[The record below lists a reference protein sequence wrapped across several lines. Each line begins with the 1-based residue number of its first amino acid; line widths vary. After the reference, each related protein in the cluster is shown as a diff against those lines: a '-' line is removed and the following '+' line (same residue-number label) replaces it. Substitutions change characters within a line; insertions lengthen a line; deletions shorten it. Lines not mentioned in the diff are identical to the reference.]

1 MSARRR
7 MFEEDVAVP
16 MDPERAHRGVSGS
29 ILPLNDGSLLFVH
42 AVETNPLKCECWLE
56 ARRSRDGGRTWGEP
70 FSPLPRE
77 HNFETIAPTLLRL
90 DNGEVLLFYNLET
103 LSARTPGWGDHTPT
117 LDQHVYVRRSSDE
130 GATWSSPVCA
140 THYPATCQSQA
151 DKVVRLSSGR
161 IVIPCEGFWLT
172 GGDHCVSLCFFS
184 DDGGYSWWP
193 SRNCVDLGGATEEP
207 SVVELDGGRLLM
219 VCRTRR
225 GYLARSCSQ
234 DDGLTWSEPELIP
247 ELNDPYAGF
256 LAARIPATGDVLVIY
271 CNNPLAPAFY
281 RGEKQQLVRVGELE
295 IALGQVRSPLT
306 SAISTDGGR
315 TWGRFRCIATDPE
328 GVYDDYGYPG
338 ITWIDDDRT
347 ALVNYHALNGIRVAR
362 IGLQWFYG
370 G

>member
-7 MFEEDVAVP
+7 MFEDNVAVP
-16 MDPERAHRGVSGS
+16 MDPDRAHRGISGS
-29 ILPLNDGSLLFVH
+29 ILPLNDGTLLFVH
-42 AVETNPLKCECWLE
+42 AVETNPLKCECWLQ

-90 DNGEVLLFYNLET
+90 DDGEVLLFYNLEA
-103 LSARTPGWGDHTPT
+103 LSARSPGWGDHTPT
-117 LDQHVYVRRSSDE
+117 LDQHVYVRRSSDD
-130 GATWSSPVCA
+130 GTTWSSPVCA
-140 THYPATCQSQA
+140 THYPATCQSQP

-193 SRNCVDLGGATEEP
+193 SRNFVDLGGATEEP

-225 GYLARSCSQ
+225 GYLARSYSQ

-247 ELNDPYAGF
+247 ELTDPYAGF
-256 LAARIPATGDVLVIY
+256 LATRIPATGDVLVIY

-281 RGEKQQLVRVGELE
+281 HGEKQQLVRVGELE

-306 SAISTDGGR
+306 SAISTDGGQ
-315 TWGRFRCIATDPE
+315 TWGRFRCIAADPE
-328 GVYDDYGYPG
+328 GSYDDYGYPG
-338 ITWIDDDRT
+338 ITWIDDDQV

-370 G
+370 E